1 MIILSSLPSSS
12 LRRRNL
18 LAVWATTATVVA
30 LLLLP
35 MVVFVDAGAIL
46 GEQRLETERQSSR
59 GLAVENLSGRKVDM
73 FWVNTFQTPETF
85 VAQFIEDGKSTGCDY
100 GGDKHVSSYTGHQFE
115 IRELPSKKTG
125 SCVYSK
131 CRKVRYKMT
140 DRYDQKIV
148 VNPDFALTIKDDH
161 ERAYTKVDD
170 MFIRC
175 QEKVNRHI
183 SNPLDS
189 IDLITKCMEKEI
201 SGKVKNDK
209 AERSFHSKVHRNMAV
224 ELVPFTCGDV
234 NKTQSREVKNTTW
247 VDDDGNKKEHYLMK
261 VLHKLP
267 TSNIIVVDD
276 FVSKDTC
283 DALKIYRQKIHGGDL
298 VGVPTSAATEETK
311 QSELLLEL
319 YYKMYA
325 IIRAEFKNWKEMNF
339 EDEVLFEYIRDSVG
353 FKTPSHL
360 CTTQEDVDETV
371 ADMEAGKPKKCLIP
385 GGVPEA
391 VPTKHVIVED
401 GISAE
406 EKKEKRQLAQ
416 LFLFCDEPKEQLG
429 GIQFPYAAVHTT
441 PKVGKLVVA
450 VHRHPD
456 DTNHRFDGYVNEYH
470 MCPNHEVYVHTV
482 VDHDPAPVNIE
493 GEDEGE
499 L

>member
-1 MIILSSLPSSS
+1 
-12 LRRRNL
+12 
-18 LAVWATTATVVA
+18 LAVWATTVIVG

-35 MVVFVDAGAIL
+35 MAVVVDAGAIL
-46 GEQRLETERQSSR
+46 GEQRLEKEHAASR
-59 GLAVENLSGRKVDM
+59 GLNVENLSGRKVDM

-85 VAQFIEDGKSTGCDY
+85 VAQFVEDGKSTGCSY
-100 GGDKHVSSYTGHQFE
+100 GANKAVSSYTGHQFE
-115 IRELPSKKTG
+115 IRELPSIKTG
-125 SCVYSK
+125 GCVYSE

-148 VNPDFALTIKDDH
+148 INRDFTLTIKDDH
-161 ERAYTKVDD
+161 ERAYTKADD
-170 MFIRC
+170 MFTRC
-175 QEKVNRHI
+175 QEKVNRH
-183 SNPLDS
+183 NPHPLDS
-189 IDLITKCMEKEI
+189 IELITKCMEKEMR
-201 SGKVKNDK
+201 GKVNNDK
-209 AERSFHSKVHRNMAV
+209 AERSFHSKVQRNMAV

-234 NKTQSREVKNTTW
+234 NKTQSVEVKNTTW
-247 VDDDGNKKEHYLMK
+247 VDDGGDEKEHLMK

-276 FVSKDTC
+276 FVSKETC
-283 DALKIYRQKIHGGDL
+283 DALKIYRKKIHGGDL

-311 QSELLLEL
+311 QSNLLLEL
-319 YYKMYA
+319 YYKIYS
-325 IIRAEFKNWKEMNF
+325 IIRAEFKNWKELNF
-339 EDEVLFEYIRDSVG
+339 EDEVLFEYIKDQVG
-353 FKTPSHL
+353 FKTPLHL

-391 VPTKHVIVED
+391 VPTKHVIAED

-416 LFLFCDEPKEQLG
+416 LFLFCDEPKDQLG

-441 PKVGKLVVA
+441 PKIGKLVVA

-456 DTNHRFDGYVNEYH
+456 DTNHRFDGYVNEYY

-482 VDHDPAPVNIE
+482 VDHDPAPVNME